1 MLGRKDWC
9 QLIVEE
15 LQPPW
20 RGRQNTEGSLSYN
33 SMVRRLPAHIL
44 EYGQAEQREFPNKLA
59 VSISPFYKFE
69 VPTCVLVPS
78 TCRVVPS
85 SLVNSPWAP
94 SQTNPKV
101 WLTNHFNPREL
112 VVKASPQN
120 VHYSAAPSASLALIW
135 FGQGGLWPRLYD
147 SSSLKHVFLS
157 WAWGSLFQASF
168 SLKSVLKP
176 CLKTIVLP
184 SHTHLPV
191 TFLLEHNVLLM
202 QISWTHQAYRAAGA
216 PSTQNIPV

>member
-1 MLGRKDWC
+1 
-9 QLIVEE
+9 
-15 LQPPW
+15 
-20 RGRQNTEGSLSYN
+20 
-33 SMVRRLPAHIL
+33 MVRRLPAHIL

-184 SHTHLPV
+184 QSHPSSCHLPPG
-191 TFLLEHNVLLM
+191 TQRASNADFLDSSGL
-202 QISWTHQAYRAAGA
+202 QGSW
-216 PSTQNIPV
+216 STQHPEHTCVEVLFQTWAHI